1 MQVFKNS
8 RALLIRVSE
17 FSNLGTQATH
27 PDEDVSISYNRLNKK
42 TMTQILTEHAESH
55 DGKVLIPFGCNV
67 RVENMHLCGQLF
79 LRLASGE
86 WCGGRILDA
95 GKDWTPK
102 IQDEQGCLI
111 PDECMLDK
119 ATRWAAVDNFEHWD
133 DFDFDGWV
141 MDDFNSQF
149 PKPVRET
156 WLNVRSVAMIIYRSK
171 DGRIA

>member
-79 LRLASGE
+79 LRRPV
-86 WCGGRILDA
+86 GRLSTISNT
-95 GKDWTPK
+95 GTISISTVGSWM
-102 IQDEQGCLI
+102 IS
-111 PDECMLDK
+111 
-119 ATRWAAVDNFEHWD
+119 TRIFRN
-133 DFDFDGWV
+133 
-141 MDDFNSQF
+141 
-149 PKPVRET
+149 P
-156 WLNVRSVAMIIYRSK
+156 
-171 DGRIA
+171 